1 MHWEL
6 VNAVHTAVHCQMCVL
21 ECSLRNGK
29 VIFIKTLRDE
39 IRMSCTGPGQVTVS
53 AKYRC
58 SLQGFSLLNPR
69 FLLSRAVCLEGLIQ
83 RFSVVSEMI
92 SENLQFYPENIE
104 FANMNDLHHQRYSS
118 LQFSPFFYCLLWMVT
133 TLLHQRLL
141 VPATL
146 LFTNAQLALQINVL
160 PGIIWMCYLTVL
172 HMQCWICV
180 FLYFRVKLQF
190 SAKFEVNYL

>member
-1 MHWEL
+1 
-6 VNAVHTAVHCQMCVL
+6 MCVL

-104 FANMNDLHHQRYSS
+104 FANMNDLHHQRYSFTS
-118 LQFSPFFYCLLWMVT
+118 VFTFLLLSVMNGYNFITSEASGASHSSV
-133 TLLHQRLL
+133 
-141 VPATL
+141 
-146 LFTNAQLALQINVL
+146 
-160 PGIIWMCYLTVL
+160 Y
-172 HMQCWICV
+172 
-180 FLYFRVKLQF
+180 
-190 SAKFEVNYL
+190 